1 MKDVEHPDARA
12 IVREAILAVLV
23 GVAAAAIP
31 IAVFEAVRV
40 VAEVLYVRVPHALGF
55 SGDARWWI
63 LVVLTAAGVGVGA
76 IVWLVPGHGGR
87 DSATAGLIGPPI
99 PLSALPSLLAATVLA
114 LGAGVSL
121 SPENVLI
128 SVNAALAVWVV
139 ARLRP
144 AVASRRVIV
153 LATAATIGVQFG
165 TPIAAPLAYLELT
178 GRPVRGNLWDVVF
191 TPLVA
196 AGTGAVTMAVL
207 RRPVLTIDVPGS
219 WSTTLPNVLGGVAIA
234 AATAL
239 VVLGAVSGYRALHA
253 LFHRVRNP
261 VLMTGLGGVVLGVLG
276 ALGGPQAMFKDV
288 ETMRSL
294 VAAAP
299 ETSLPRLAAIGMC
312 SLAAFAVAAAS
323 GFRGGRVIASAV
335 LGVNVGLV
343 AHALVPGVPV
353 TLAVACAVLG
363 AVVVAVRSCW
373 LGIFLPA
380 AMVGSVAVLPVLCV
394 AVLPVWLLA
403 VHRPGMTIRP
413 ARREP
418 PRVSG

>member
-12 IVREAILAVLV
+12 IAREAVLAVLV

-40 VAEVLYVRVPHALGF
+40 VAEVLYVRVPHVFGF
-55 SGDARWWI
+55 GGDDQWWI
-63 LVVLTAAGVGVGA
+63 LAVLTTAGVVVGS
-76 IVWLVPGHGGR
+76 IVWLAPGHAGR

-99 PLSALPSLLAATVLA
+99 PLSALPSLLAAMVLA

-128 SVNAALAVWVV
+128 SVNAALAVWIV

-144 AVASRRVIV
+144 AFASERVIV

-196 AGTGAVTMAVL
+196 AGAGAVTMAVL
-207 RRPVLTIDVPGS
+207 RRPVLKIDGPGS
-219 WSTTLPNVLGGVAIA
+219 WSTTLPDVLGGVAIA
-234 AATAL
+234 AATAV
-239 VVLGAVSGYRALHA
+239 VVLGAVYGYRALHP

-276 ALGGPQAMFKDV
+276 ALGGPQSMFKDV
-288 ETMRSL
+288 VTMRSL
-294 VAAAP
+294 VSTAP
-299 ETSLPRLAAIGMC
+299 EMSVPRLVVVGLC

-335 LGVNVGLV
+335 LGVNAGLI
-343 AHALVPGVPV
+343 AHALVPSVPV

-373 LGIFLPA
+373 LGIFIPA
-380 AMVGSVAVLPVLCV
+380 AMVGSVTVLPVLCV
-394 AVLPVWLLA
+394 AVLPVWLL
-403 VHRPGMTIRP
+403 VVRRPGMTIRP
-413 ARREP
+413 ARPEP
-418 PRVSG
+418 PGVSR

>member
-1 MKDVEHPDARA
+1 MKDVEHPDARVMA
-12 IVREAILAVLV
+12 REAGLAVLV

-31 IAVFEAVRV
+31 IALFETVRAV
-40 VAEVLYVRVPHALGF
+40 ADLLYVRVPHVLGF
-55 SGDARWWI
+55 AGDSRWWI
-63 LVVLTAAGVGVGA
+63 AVVLTVAGVGVGS
-76 IVWLVPGHGGR
+76 IVRLAPGHGGR

-99 PLSALPSLLAATVLA
+99 PLSALPSLLAATVFA

-128 SVNAALAVWVV
+128 SVNAAVAVWVV

-144 AVASRRVIV
+144 AVASERVIV

-178 GRPVRGNLWDVVF
+178 GRPVRGNLWDVVLM
-191 TPLVA
+191 PLVA
-196 AGTGAVTMAVL
+196 AGTGTVTMAVL
-207 RRPVLTIDVPGS
+207 HRPVLTIDVPGS
-219 WSTTLPNVLGGVAIA
+219 WSTTLPDVLGGVAIA
-234 AATAL
+234 SATAV
-239 VVLGAVSGYRALHA
+239 VVLGAVYGYRGLHT

-276 ALGGPQAMFKDV
+276 ALGGPQSMFKDV

-294 VAAAP
+294 VSTAA
-299 ETSLPRLAAIGMC
+299 EMSVPRLVVVALC
-312 SLAAFAVAAAS
+312 SLAAFTVAAAS

-335 LGVNVGLV
+335 VGVNAGLI
-343 AHALVPGVPV
+343 AHALVPSVPV

-380 AMVGSVAVLPVLCV
+380 AMVGSVSVLPVLCV
-394 AVLPVWLLA
+394 AVLPVWLL
-403 VHRPGMTIRP
+403 VTNRPTMTIRE
-413 ARREP
+413 RRGP
-418 PRVSG
+418 PDER